1 METFLSSSLP
11 MRNVNVFADGSFEVG
26 VRDNIDGFE
35 IAGNSEFGYLLPDW
49 IDEGNKEKETK
60 NEGDA
65 ISETP
70 KAKKSSWET
79 MRERERVEDD

>member
-1 METFLSSSLP
+1 MGWIIFFN
-11 MRNVNVFADGSFEVG
+11 RKNVKQITNKKHISGLNPNLTYTEAK
-26 VRDNIDGFE
+26 
-35 IAGNSEFGYLLPDW
+35 GNNSTQ
-49 IDEGNKEKETK
+49 IKETK

-70 KAKKSSWET
+70 KARKSSWET